1 MLIDENLRE
10 DVTLKKTHIPK
21 LDDFL
26 GGGIP
31 DGSSILFCAVP
42 GVECEAFG
50 YQILNGIIEDG
61 GNGFI
66 FSNVAEPHNITY
78 EFSRYGW
85 NLEKYIEEERAFFV
99 DGSSNFIGV
108 PPMGKYIIDKFSQI
122 KDVVLK
128 AIADVPSGVGII
140 NNLST
145 LIDYLEEDSI
155 IDIIDQWNQQ
165 AREKNTILVY
175 IFTRWDY
182 NQELVDRIKASVDS
196 VVSLNSIEERVIIG
210 QGFMVTDASWTE
222 PSKSMV
228 LYFVQ
233 QPGGVKIYIPKI
245 LVTGPYNAG
254 KSSFVKSISEK
265 SVSVDRM
272 ALEKFP
278 TTIAMDIGHI
288 DHNGFVADV
297 FGTPGQERF
306 DLMLDV
312 LAKEAVGAFIMVDS
326 TAPQTFA
333 RAKEMINKT
342 QAEAIPKIIVANK
355 QDLPNAMAPDEIRK
369 TMKLD
374 NRIPIIP
381 TIVNKN
387 EGTQEALDT
396 LLKILYGD

>member
-1 MLIDENLRE
+1 M
-10 DVTLKKTHIPK
+10 KKTHIPK

-31 DGSSILFCAVP
+31 SGSSILFCAVP

-61 GNGFI
+61 NKGFI
-66 FSNVAEPHNITY
+66 FTNVAEPHNIIY

-85 NLEKYIEEERAFFV
+85 NLEQYIEEEKAFFV
-99 DGSSNFIGV
+99 DGSSQFLGV
-108 PPMGKYIIDKFSQI
+108 PPMGKYSIDELSHI
-122 KDVVLK
+122 EGVVLK
-128 AIADVPSGVGII
+128 AIEDVPDGVGVI

-145 LIDYLEEDSI
+145 LIDYLDEDKVLEIMSK
-155 IDIIDQWNQQ
+155 WNER
-165 AREKNTILVY
+165 ARQKEVILVY
-175 IFTRWDY
+175 IFTKWDY
-182 NQELVDRIKASVDS
+182 NPKFIDSIKNSVDS
-196 VVSLNSIEERVIIG
+196 VVSLKSIEERVIIG
-210 QGFMVTDASWTE
+210 QGFMVTTASWTK
-222 PSKSMV
+222 PQHNMV
-228 LYFVQ
+228 LFFVL

-254 KSSFVKSISEK
+254 KSSFVKAVSKE

-288 DHNGFVADV
+288 DHNGFIADV

-312 LAKEAVGAFIMVDS
+312 LAKESVGAFILVDS

-342 QAEAIPKIIVANK
+342 QAEAIPKVIVANK
-355 QDLPNAMAPDEIRK
+355 QDLPDAMEPEKIREA
-369 TMKLD
+369 MKLD
-374 NRIPIIP
+374 KSIPIIP
-381 TIVNKN
+381 TAVKINKGV
-387 EGTQEALDT
+387 EESLDT
-396 LLKILYGD
+396 LLNLLYGD

>member
-1 MLIDENLRE
+1 M
-10 DVTLKKTHIPK
+10 KKTHIPK

-31 DGSSILFCAVP
+31 SGYSIMFSAVP

-50 YQILNGIIEDG
+50 YQILNGILEDG
-61 GNGFI
+61 DKGFI
-66 FSNVAEPHNITY
+66 FTNVAEPNNIIY
-78 EFSRYGW
+78 EFNRYGW
-85 NLEKYIEEERAFFV
+85 NLEKHLEEENAFFI
-99 DGSSNFIGV
+99 DGSSNFIGL
-108 PPMGKYIIDKFSQI
+108 PPTGKYSIDELSQI
-122 KDVVLK
+122 EEVVLK
-128 AIADVPSGVGII
+128 GIDDVSNGVGVI

-145 LIDYLEEDSI
+145 MLDYLEEDTIISI
-155 IDIIDQWNQQ
+155 MNKWNER

-175 IFTRWDY
+175 IFTKWDY
-182 NQELVDRIKASVDS
+182 DPEIIDSIKNAVDS
-196 VVSLNSIEERVIIG
+196 VVSLTSIEERVIIG
-210 QGFMVTDASWTE
+210 QGFMVTSASWKH
-222 PSKSMV
+222 PSSNMV
-228 LYFVQ
+228 LFFVL

-254 KSSFVKSISEK
+254 KSSFVKTISKE

-278 TTIAMDIGHI
+278 TTIAMDIGHL
-288 DHNGFVADV
+288 DHKGFVADI

-312 LAKEAVGAFIMVDS
+312 LAKEAVGAFILVDS
-326 TAPQTFA
+326 SAPQTFA

-355 QDLPNAMAPDEIRK
+355 QDLPGALPPEEIREI
-369 TMKLD
+369 MKLD
-374 NRIPIIP
+374 RSIPIIP
-381 TIVNKN
+381 TSIIKN
-387 EGTQEALDT
+387 LGAEEALDS

>member
-1 MLIDENLRE
+1 M
-10 DVTLKKTHIPK
+10 KKTHIPK

-31 DGSSILFCAVP
+31 GGSSILFCAVP

-61 GNGFI
+61 DNGFI
-66 FSNVAEPHNITY
+66 FTNVTEPHNIIY
-78 EFSRYGW
+78 EFSKYGW
-85 NLEKYIEEERAFFV
+85 NLEKYLEEKKAFFV
-99 DGSSNFIGV
+99 DGSSNFMGV
-108 PPMGKYIIDKFSQI
+108 PPMGKYSIDELSQI
-122 KDVVLK
+122 EGVVLK
-128 AIADVPSGVGII
+128 AIDDVPNGVGVI

-145 LIDYLEEDSI
+145 LIDYLEDDKI
-155 IDIIDQWNQQ
+155 IEILGKWNER

-175 IFTRWDY
+175 IFTKWDY
-182 NQELVDRIKASVDS
+182 DPELIDAIKNSVDS
-196 VVSLNSIEERVIIG
+196 VVSLTSIEERVIIG

-222 PSKSMV
+222 PSKNMV
-228 LYFVQ
+228 LYFVL

-254 KSSFVKSISEK
+254 KSSFVKAISQK

-278 TTIAMDIGHI
+278 TTIAMDIGHV
-288 DHNGFVADV
+288 DHKGFVADV

-312 LAKEAVGAFIMVDS
+312 LAKEAVGAFILVDS
-326 TAPQTFA
+326 SAPQTFA

-355 QDLPNAMAPDEIRK
+355 QDLPGALSPEKIRE

-374 NRIPIIP
+374 KSIPIIP
-381 TIVNKN
+381 TVVKEN
-387 EGTQEALDT
+387 EGVEEALDT
-396 LLKILYGD
+396 LLKLLYGD

>member
-1 MLIDENLRE
+1 M
-10 DVTLKKTHIPK
+10 KKTHIPK

-31 DGSSILFCAVP
+31 GGSSILFCAVP

-61 GNGFI
+61 DKGFI
-66 FSNVAEPHNITY
+66 YTNVTEPNNIVY
-78 EFSRYGW
+78 EFSKYGW
-85 NLEKYIEEERAFFV
+85 DLEKYLEEEKAFFI

-108 PPMGKYIIDKFSQI
+108 PPMGKYSINEFSEI
-122 KDVVLK
+122 EGIVLK
-128 AIADVPSGVGII
+128 AIDDVSNGVGII

-145 LIDYLEEDSI
+145 LIDYLENDKI
-155 IDIIDQWNQQ
+155 IEIISKWNER

-175 IFTRWDY
+175 IFTKWDY
-182 NQELVDRIKASVDS
+182 DSELINALKNSVDS
-196 VVSLNSIEERVIIG
+196 VVNLTSIEERVIIG
-210 QGFMVTDASWTE
+210 QGFLVTSASWTH
-222 PSKSMV
+222 PNNHMV
-228 LYFVQ
+228 LFFVL

-254 KSSFVKSISEK
+254 KSSFVKSISKK
-265 SVSVDRM
+265 SVSVDRK

-278 TTIAMDIGHI
+278 TTIAMDIGHV
-288 DHNGFVADV
+288 DHNGFVADI

-312 LAKEAVGAFIMVDS
+312 LAKEAVGAFILIDS
-326 TAPQTFA
+326 SAPQTFA

-355 QDLPNAMAPDEIRK
+355 QDLPGALSPEQIREV
-369 TMKLD
+369 MKLD
-374 NRIPIIP
+374 KSIPIIP
-381 TIVNKN
+381 TIVSENRGV
-387 EGTQEALDT
+387 EEALDT

>member
-1 MLIDENLRE
+1 M
-10 DVTLKKTHIPK
+10 KKTHIPK

-31 DGSSILFCAVP
+31 GGSSILFCAVP

-61 GNGFI
+61 DKGFI
-66 FSNVAEPHNITY
+66 YTNVTEPNNIVY
-78 EFSRYGW
+78 EFSKYGW
-85 NLEKYIEEERAFFV
+85 DLEKYLEEEKAFFI

-108 PPMGKYIIDKFSQI
+108 PPIGKYSINEFSEI
-122 KDVVLK
+122 EGIVLK
-128 AIADVPSGVGII
+128 AIDDVSNGVGII

-145 LIDYLEEDSI
+145 LIDYLENDKI
-155 IDIIDQWNQQ
+155 IEIISKWNER

-175 IFTRWDY
+175 IFTKWDY
-182 NQELVDRIKASVDS
+182 DPELINTLKNSVDA
-196 VVSLNSIEERVIIG
+196 VVNLTSIEERVIIG
-210 QGFMVTDASWTE
+210 QGFMVTSASWTH
-222 PSKSMV
+222 PNNLMV
-228 LYFVQ
+228 LFFVL

-254 KSSFVKSISEK
+254 KSSFVKSISKK
-265 SVSVDRM
+265 SVSVDRK

-278 TTIAMDIGHI
+278 TTIAMDIGHV
-288 DHNGFVADV
+288 DHNGFVADI

-306 DLMLDV
+306 DIMLDV
-312 LAKEAVGAFIMVDS
+312 LAKEAVGAFILIDS
-326 TAPQTFA
+326 SAPQTFA

-355 QDLPNAMAPDEIRK
+355 QDLPGALSPEQIREV
-369 TMKLD
+369 MKLD
-374 NRIPIIP
+374 KSIPIIP
-381 TIVNKN
+381 TIVSENRGV
-387 EGTQEALDT
+387 EEALDT